1 MSDANQSDEN
11 KIIEAVKVEA
21 KPRRG
26 CLIRMAKILLA
37 GVLAGVLILAAL
49 WWFISRGKPLEI
61 SPETTFLTEPRKA
74 DGRGI
79 DYIAYFQSKLPKEM
93 ATDENGF
100 RVVMREVGLSE
111 NWWKDLEKSPDF
123 IRQFYKSLDLDPDV
137 APKTPLVDHYRAW
150 DEWAAVKY
158 PNLSEEERG
167 ELGAVRNDMES
178 WFADYNDDRREFTDE
193 WVQKNSPALDLLSR
207 ELQKEI
213 FAWPLIRQ
221 DESCPLI
228 FDNGLMHTALE
239 FRSWAR
245 ELNFRA
251 LWRLHQGDSVGALA
265 DLLAIKRLSR
275 KIENCPWNIFVMT
288 LFRIALEGVGQGFS
302 LGANPDAPPSRA
314 EWQTLM
320 DDASQNDGTLSMD
333 SALLGERLIILDMF
347 RCLSNADQ
355 LYPVMT
361 ETKHRFPF
369 TIFGVDWNVITR
381 RFNRFFVREDYNSE
395 MVDDELRAIRERPF
409 LKRLTL
415 RGRSEW
421 MFANLAGMCLPA
433 IDVAREAARRINCCR
448 NLAKIDYAMQLYAC
462 DHDGNL
468 PPAFT
473 VDSDGKPLH
482 SWRTLLLPYLGY
494 DEIYRQIKL
503 DEPWNSEA
511 NRRFL
516 QHSIPE
522 FICPSAR
529 EFQASRGTC
538 DYPKSG
544 ETTYSVIVGP
554 HTLFGTDGV
563 GRPVNAPNQL
573 LVVERCDPIPWMKP
587 NAEITE
593 ETALSG
599 INFNPDDE
607 SSEVKKIPGSPA
619 SFHPG
624 GTNAALS
631 DGGITFISDAMDKEE
646 WAKML
651 GN

>member
-1 MSDANQSDEN
+1 MSDANQPEEN
-11 KIIEAVKVEA
+11 NIVEAVKTET

-26 CLIRMAKILLA
+26 CLMRMAKIFLA
-37 GVLAGVLILAAL
+37 GVLACVLILVAL
-49 WWFISRGKPLEI
+49 WWFFSRSKPLEI
-61 SPETTFLTEPRKA
+61 SPETTYLTEPRTA

-79 DYIAYFQSKLPKEM
+79 DYLAYFQSRLPKEM

-111 NWWKDLEKSPDF
+111 NLRKDLEISPDF
-123 IRQFYKSLDLDPDV
+123 IRQFYKSLDLDP
-137 APKTPLVDHYRAW
+137 AAEPKTPLVDHYRAW

-158 PNLSEEERG
+158 PNLSDEER
-167 ELGAVRNDMES
+167 EKLDVVRNDMDS
-178 WFADYNDDRREFTDE
+178 WFANYNDDRREFTDE

-213 FAWPLIRQ
+213 FAWPLARQ
-221 DESCPLI
+221 HEEDVSSIHDGGYLP
-228 FDNGLMHTALE
+228 FPNE
-239 FRSWAR
+239 FLLWAR
-245 ELNFRA
+245 ELKFRA
-251 LWRLHQGDSVGALA
+251 LWRLHQGDTTGALA
-265 DLLAIKRLSR
+265 DQLAIKRLAR
-275 KIENCPWNIFVMT
+275 KMEN
-288 LFRIALEGVGQGFS
+288 S
-302 LGANPDAPPSRA
+302 LGCVLSTMLVGIAIEGMGHGISLELNPDAPPSRA
-314 EWQTLM
+314 EWQALM
-320 DDASQNDGTLSMD
+320 DDATQNEGTLSID
-333 SALLGERLIILDMF
+333 SVLLGERFFVLDSLH
-347 RCLSNADQ
+347 RLSGMSHHPE
-355 LYPVMT
+355 LM
-361 ETKHRFPF
+361 
-369 TIFGVDWNVITR
+369 FGVDWNVIAR
-381 RFNRFFVREDYNSE
+381 RFNLLFERGEFNSE
-395 MVDDELRAIRERPF
+395 IVEDELRAIRKRPL
-409 LKRLTL
+409 LKCLTL

-421 MFANLAGMCLPA
+421 VSANVAGHFL
-433 IDVAREAARRINCCR
+433 EESGAALNAVHRVNCCR
-448 NLAKIDYAMQLYAC
+448 NLAKIDYAMRLYAC
-462 DHDGNL
+462 DHDGKL

-503 DEPWNSEA
+503 DEPWDSEA

-516 QHSIPE
+516 QHNIPE

-544 ETTYSVIVGP
+544 ETTYSVIVGE

-563 GRPVNAPNQL
+563 GRPVKAPNQL

-587 NAEITE
+587 DAEITE
-593 ETALSG
+593 ETALLG

-607 SSEVKKIPGSPA
+607 SSEVIKIPGSPA

-631 DGGITFISDAMDKEE
+631 DGGITFFINRMDKEE

-651 GN
+651 GR